1 MYLRNGHTAS
11 NASGGLVFSGIPGW
25 LTMPDQILDLLKSR
39 FGYESFLP
47 LQEEIVR
54 HVLGKNHCLV
64 LMPTG
69 GGKSLCY
76 QLPALCLDGL
86 TLVVSPLIALMKDQV
101 DALRANGIPAAFV
114 NSSMTA
120 AEVGS
125 IHTAALMGRVKILYI
140 APERLTVP
148 GFVSF
153 LNSAQISLIAIDEA
167 HCISEW
173 GHDFRPDYRNLKAL
187 RSRFPDVPCIALT
200 ATATERVREDIVTQL
215 DIQDGKTFLSS
226 FNRKNLTYSVLPKS
240 DRFSEL
246 LKLLDKHRGESAIIY
261 CFSRKDTEEL
271 VADLKEEGLSALPY
285 HAGLDPATRRIN
297 QERFIR
303 DETPIIVATI
313 AFGMGIDKPD
323 VRLIVHYDM
332 PKSVEGYYQE
342 TGRAG
347 RDGLS
352 SDCMLFYS
360 PGDRSRQE
368 YWIDR
373 MEDVEERVRARRKLD
388 GMVEYSEL
396 TGCRRAYLLRYFGE
410 EFQDL
415 NCGGCDACLA
425 DIEEF
430 DATVIAQKILSAVI
444 RTGERYGIAH
454 VSNVLRGS
462 RAKKVIDAGHD
473 KLSVYGIARDFSKE
487 EIKGISR
494 QLIDVGLLAQS
505 DGEYRTLSV
514 TAAGREFLRSRA
526 TLQLTRKKER
536 PSGKKPADRSRLD
549 YDRGLF
555 ELLRDVRRVLAEE
568 RSVPPYVVF
577 GDASLM
583 QMAYFVPQSRESFAR
598 ITGVSAT
605 KLEQYGEVFIKHIR
619 EYAEEHGLEER
630 EKPLERR
637 RSRSVLRP
645 GSTYAKTLELFRQ
658 GLPLT
663 EIAARRELSPGTVVG
678 HLERLA
684 AHGEDFDVRPLLEP
698 DRFAL
703 IRQEIE
709 RAETPWLSEVRDALG
724 DGYSYEEIRLV
735 RLHLQRSS
743 RSSSESRSMI
753 ASSSSSGNSGR

>member
-1 MYLRNGHTAS
+1 
-11 NASGGLVFSGIPGW
+11 
-25 LTMPDQILDLLKSR
+25 MPDRILDLLKSR

-54 HVLGKNHCLV
+54 HVLGRSHCLV

-76 QLPALCLDGL
+76 QLPALCFDGL

-114 NSSMTA
+114 NSSLSA
-120 AEVGS
+120 AEIGRVHS
-125 IHTAALMGRVKILYI
+125 AALMGQVKILYA
-140 APERLTVP
+140 APERLAVP

-153 LNSAQISLIAIDEA
+153 LDSAQISLIAIDEA

-187 RSRFPDVPCIALT
+187 RARFPDVPCIALT
-200 ATATERVREDIVTQL
+200 ATATERVREDIIDQL
-215 DIQDGKTFLSS
+215 DIRDGKTFLSS
-226 FNRKNLTYSVLPKS
+226 FNRKNLTYSVLPKR
-240 DRFSEL
+240 DQFGTLLEL
-246 LKLLDKHRGESAIIY
+246 LAKHRGESAIIY
-261 CFSRKDTEEL
+261 CFSRKGTEEL
-271 VADLKEEGLSALPY
+271 VVDLNDEGFSVLPY
-285 HAGLDPATRRIN
+285 HAGLDPPVRRMN

-347 RDGLS
+347 RDGLP
-352 SDCMLFYS
+352 SDCALFYS

-373 MEDVEERVRARRKLD
+373 MEDEEEQRRARRQLD
-388 GMVEYSEL
+388 GMVEYCEL

-410 EFQDL
+410 EWEEV
-415 NCGGCDACLA
+415 NCGGCDVCLA
-425 DIEEF
+425 DTGEF

-444 RTGERYGIAH
+444 RTGERFGIAH
-454 VSNVLRGS
+454 VAAVLRGS

-473 KLSVYGIARDFSKE
+473 KLSVYGVAPDFSRD
-487 EIKGISR
+487 EIRSISR
-494 QLIDVGLLAQS
+494 QLIDVGLLAQT
-505 DGEYRTLSV
+505 DGEYRTLAV

-526 TLQLTRKKER
+526 TLRLTRKKER
-536 PSGKKPADRSRLD
+536 ANTGSLE

-555 ELLRDVRRVLAEE
+555 ELLRDVRRALAKE
-568 RSVPPYVVF
+568 RGVPPYVVF
-577 GDASLM
+577 GDASLV
-583 QMAYFVPQSRESFAR
+583 QMAYFAPQSRESFAR
-598 ITGVSAT
+598 ITGVGAT
-605 KLEQYGEVFIKHIR
+605 KLEEYGEVFVKHIS

-630 EKPLERR
+630 QRPLASRK
-637 RSRSVLRP
+637 SRSVRRP
-645 GSTYAKTLELFRQ
+645 GSTYAKTLELLRQ

-663 EIAARRELSPGTVVG
+663 EIADQRGLSPGTVIG

-684 AHGEDFDVRPLLEP
+684 DHGEEIDVRHLLEP
-698 DRFAL
+698 ERFDSIKQAF
-703 IRQEIE
+703 E
-709 RAETPWLSEVRDALG
+709 RAETLWLSEVKDALG
-724 DGYSYEEIRLV
+724 GEYSYDEIRLA
-735 RLHLQRSS
+735 RLSLTQSQ
-743 RSSSESRSMI
+743 
-753 ASSSSSGNSGR
+753 